1 MYNNQ
6 ELILFCPGCK
16 RFHLFKIKEFYYV
29 NGKRECEKNINCTES
44 CSFYTNCDD
53 KKYLMLNGN
62 RTILLRENID
72 TVNSNHEHYSIYDYV
87 TMVSVDI
94 ALYSTDYYLVEC
106 KSNMVN
112 IIQ

>member
-1 MYNNQ
+1 MYNNK
-6 ELILFCPGCK
+6 ELILFCPTCK
-16 RFHLFKIKEFYYV
+16 RFHLFKIKNEDDCF
-29 NGKRECEKNINCTES
+29 NT
-44 CSFYTNCDD
+44 TCDD